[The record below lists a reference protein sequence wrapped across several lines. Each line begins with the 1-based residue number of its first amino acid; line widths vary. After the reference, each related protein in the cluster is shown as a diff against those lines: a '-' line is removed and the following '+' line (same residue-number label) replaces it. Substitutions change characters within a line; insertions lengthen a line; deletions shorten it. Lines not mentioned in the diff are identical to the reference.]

1 MGPQAG
7 GWKLL
12 VVVQKNWKVPQGGS
26 CGGSSFSLDWPLG
39 PQPCSGTW
47 ERRRQGKWQWDNGGP
62 YHAPA
67 VFSELR
73 WMGLGFFC
81 YWFWQ
86 EVTRI
91 GTLGLHLQ
99 PASWGSLSHSLVG
112 PCTPKHI

>member
-47 ERRRQGKWQWDNGGP
+47 ERRRHGKWQWDSGGP

-86 EVTRI
+86 EATRME
-91 GTLGLHLQ
+91 TLGLHLQ
-99 PASWGSLSHSLVG
+99 PAS
-112 PCTPKHI
+112 